1 MRWVREAPR
10 LVAQLAERHVAL
22 FVVGS
27 VVFWTLLWPLALVWW
42 VLWRIDR
49 YRAFDKTPASKRER
63 HVARLLRWYPADWR
77 TRYGD
82 EMAGLLHDTITAGSD
97 GPRLGMNVAKEGLAV
112 RMAPPERRRAL
123 AGVCLGLCWIPLI
136 PQGLVAG
143 IMKSIG
149 TPTRSWFLALYA
161 PDAYQWP
168 LIVAIAALGMTM
180 LAAGMTLART
190 PTAPLLD

>member
-10 LVAQLAERHVAL
+10 LVARIAESHLAL
-22 FVVGS
+22 FIVGS
-27 VVFWTLLWPLALVWW
+27 VLFWTLLWPLALVWL
-42 VLWRIDR
+42 VLWQIDR
-49 YRAFDKTPASKRER
+49 YRALDKSPASKRER

-77 TRYGD
+77 ARYGD
-82 EMAGLLHDTITAGSD
+82 EMACLLHDTISAGSD

-123 AGVCLGLCWIPLI
+123 AGALLGLCWIPLI

-143 IMKSIG
+143 TMKSVG

-168 LIVAIAALGMTM
+168 LIVAMAALGMTM
-180 LAAGMTLART
+180 LVAGMTLART